1 MNRSCIPV
9 MLFFVSIYSLH
20 DRRIC
25 VLGLCCLMNTP
36 HNRPEVVN
44 QVASQIIPAALLVF
58 KGLKRAYQSKI
69 FSAFI

>member
-1 MNRSCIPV
+1 
-9 MLFFVSIYSLH
+9 
-20 DRRIC
+20 
-25 VLGLCCLMNTP
+25 MNTP

-69 FSAFI
+69 FSAFIIYNFHAIQKHQPNVLGPILYYQYNGKYAE